1 MANQLLTIGM
11 ITNEAL
17 RVLENN
23 LAATKYV
30 RRDLDDNYGKTNAK
44 IGTVL
49 NVRKPPRYV
58 GRTGQALQLEDATET
73 SVPVTLNKQF
83 GVDIAFTSQDLALS
97 IDQFSE
103 RFVSPAVARVANEID
118 YDVLGQYINVY
129 NEVGVPGTVPNQLLT
144 YLQGRQRMDEE
155 AVPRDAQR
163 AAILS
168 PAMEAVLVDALKGLF
183 QDADKIAEQYSQ
195 GMMGRTIGL
204 KFAMDQNARVQTVGS
219 YSGGTGPKVNGANQ
233 TGSSIITNGWPNTS
247 AILNQGDVITF
258 ASVFAV
264 NPQSKAS
271 TGALRQFVV
280 TAPVNSDGAGNAT
293 IPIAG
298 PGGLGIIVAGPFQT
312 VTVSPANNATITVQG
327 ASGTQSPRGMI
338 FHKEAFVLVTS
349 DLPLPNGVDMRDR
362 KSDKQL
368 GLSIRLVRA
377 YDINSDRF
385 PLRLDIL
392 YGVATLYP
400 EFACRIAS

>member
-11 ITNEAL
+11 ITLEAL

-23 LAATKYV
+23 LAATKYI

-97 IDQFSE
+97 IDQFGE
-103 RFVSPAVARVANEID
+103 RFVTPAVARVANEID

-183 QDADKIAEQYSQ
+183 QDADKIADQYSQ

-204 KFAMDQNARVQTVGS
+204 KFAMDQNVRVQTVGA
-219 YSGGTGPKVNGANQ
+219 YTPGGATVNGAGQ
-233 TGSSIITNGWPNTS
+233 TGSSIVTAGWPNS
-247 AILNQGDVITF
+247 ATVLKQGDIITF
-258 ASVFAV
+258 GSVFAV

-280 TAPVNSDGAGNAT
+280 TADVTSSGGGAAT

-312 VTVSPANNATITVQG
+312 VTVSPANSAAITVQG
-327 ASGTQSPRGMI
+327 ASGVSSPRGMI
-338 FHKEAFVLVTS
+338 FHKEAFVLVCA
-349 DLPLPNGVDMRDR
+349 DLPLPNGVDMRER
-362 KSDKQL
+362 KSDKHL

-377 YDINSDRF
+377 YDINTDRF

-400 EFACRIAS
+400 EFAVRVAS